1 MGMAMENT
9 QDIGGTDSVAEP
21 KPIEIV
27 EAALDV
33 ADALR
38 ELRIRARLSQHDV
51 STRSGIFRP
60 NISRIESGR
69 HTPSL
74 ETILRLLRVY
84 GGEISVGV
92 NSLGAFRVSI
102 KKEKQ

>member
-1 MGMAMENT
+1 MVSRLGVWRP
-9 QDIGGTDSVAEP
+9 DSM
-21 KPIEIV
+21 
-27 EAALDV
+27 
-33 ADALR
+33 R
-38 ELRIRARLSQHDV
+38 EM
-51 STRSGIFRP
+51 F
-60 NISRIESGR
+60 GR
-69 HTPSL
+69 KMPDL